1 MIMQDK
7 MVVINEAKTL
17 SSEIT
22 IHVKVRVFLVLMLHV
37 EMILVTN
44 VQMFKSLW
52 QMTLES
58 RHPQLLTAVQLTA
71 VADSAWVMDPVERA
85 CRGGC
90 NTPG

>member
-1 MIMQDK
+1 MRPAVIMQDK

-44 VQMFKSLW
+44 SHYSAVVQI
-52 QMTLES
+52 TLAND
-58 RHPQLLTAVQLTA
+58 T
-71 VADSAWVMDPVERA
+71 
-85 CRGGC
+85 
-90 NTPG
+90 